1 MSDDFDIVQF
11 FIDLFIWMIV
21 CGLVG
26 ALIGR
31 CRGRIV
37 DGLGWGIILG
47 PIGWLIVA
55 LLSDKRQKCSLCGGV
70 INPGASRC
78 CHCGGE
84 IASGTI
90 QDYERWKNT
99 KDSVEHRP

>member
-31 CRGRIV
+31 CRGRII
-37 DGLGWGIILG
+37 DGLGWGIVVKN
-47 PIGWLIVA
+47 PIVRIDRIYSTRVPNG
-55 LLSDKRQKCSLCGGV
+55 
-70 INPGASRC
+70 
-78 CHCGGE
+78 
-84 IASGTI
+84 
-90 QDYERWKNT
+90 
-99 KDSVEHRP
+99 